1 MVAPVPAQ
9 ISKFHPRLPA
19 PPSASLRLTTHNPL
33 PTYVYSEHRGVLRPQ
48 RSLCCPFSRL
58 QTLNSF
64 ASYHI
69 PATPAV
75 SCDYALFCAT
85 ARRYPLP
92 FQELAHSFYHHRG
105 VPSAT
110 SVLLTP
116 RPLCCAFPSPRVL
129 KPANSFVC
137 IGLEP
142 LCPLFLLF
150 STLVSFVFNRLQ
162 PLFRKHPGG
171 GVSPCL
177 KPPNLAGGK
186 NGLLFS
192 VCSVPLWPIRLSV
205 FKRPAS
211 RLQNPLSLPQRLYR
225 EPIAPRISPR
235 QHCQDAPNR
244 FFGRCPSLLLGW

>member
-48 RSLCCPFSRL
+48 RSPCCPFSRL

-92 FQELAHSFYHHRG
+92 FQELAHSFYHHGG

-110 SVLLTP
+110 SALLTP
-116 RPLCCAFPSPRVL
+116 RPLCCVFPSPRVL

-137 IGLEP
+137 IGLPP
-142 LCPLFLLF
+142 LCRLFAPFYVRFLCFQLF
-150 STLVSFVFNRLQ
+150 AASF
-162 PLFRKHPGG
+162 PKTPGW

-192 VCSVPLWPIRLSV
+192 VCSLPLWPIRLSV
-205 FKRPAS
+205 FKGPAS
-211 RLQNPLSLPQRLYR
+211 RLQNPLSLPQRLYG